1 MAQLSE
7 TISPLTGPLR
17 AAVIC
22 FFVFQL
28 MGLVFAILALVAG
41 VFSTSSRR
49 ASWWNFILSWAVFAF
64 SYTLLLFE
72 GHAFEGTPS
81 RSICMLQS
89 SLTYGAPP
97 FSSACALNLVLESLI
112 APYVIFIT
120 VILISLGVALTDPD
134 VKFTV
139 VAYCSLENH
148 VPGRITAG
156 LVVILIIAVLFFN
169 ANFYIAF
176 RRHPSFCYQ
185 GFYRSALLRISGF
198 SLFSLFAIIIGLF
211 FFLLAFIGKHNSV
224 KGLMELNVILSL
236 MPVAGTMIFGSHK
249 DLLEALMF
257 WKRKE
262 LLNANVQ
269 DIPMVDMTPHISV
282 CKNTE
287 KPLPPIPQELD
298 LDSEF
303 D

>member
-41 VFSTSSRR
+41 TFSTSSRR
-49 ASWWNFILSWAVFAF
+49 ASWWSFIISWAVFAF

-97 FSSACALNLVLESLI
+97 FSAACALNLVLESLI

-169 ANFYIAF
+169 
-176 RRHPSFCYQ
+176 
-185 GFYRSALLRISGF
+185 
-198 SLFSLFAIIIGLF
+198 
-211 FFLLAFIGKHNSV
+211 
-224 KGLMELNVILSL
+224 
-236 MPVAGTMIFGSHK
+236 
-249 DLLEALMF
+249 
-257 WKRKE
+257 
-262 LLNANVQ
+262 
-269 DIPMVDMTPHISV
+269 
-282 CKNTE
+282 
-287 KPLPPIPQELD
+287 
-298 LDSEF
+298 
-303 D
+303 